1 MRIDQRHPDK
11 PDHLILSCRGSTG
24 VLEIGDVGTSL
35 TVITAPEGTNMDVF
49 QFVCASAE
57 SLPRKGQGWKVCC
70 LACQVQM
77 LIRAALWSRVLGNQA
92 ECALAADTVR

>member
-57 SLPRKGQGWKVCC
+57 NLPRKGQGWKDELKVSAINAQKI
-70 LACQVQM
+70 LTLV
-77 LIRAALWSRVLGNQA
+77 
-92 ECALAADTVR
+92 